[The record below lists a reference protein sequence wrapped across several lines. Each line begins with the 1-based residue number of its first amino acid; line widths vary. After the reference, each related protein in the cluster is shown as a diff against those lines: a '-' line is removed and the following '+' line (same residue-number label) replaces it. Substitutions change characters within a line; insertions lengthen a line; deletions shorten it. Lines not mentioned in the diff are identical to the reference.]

1 MENSTSGKLES
12 VWADMIKAV
21 GITNYN
27 IAACTLTK
35 EDIRSW
41 PEDERASR
49 SIQYQVWAKSLKT
62 AALSLQDNVRVTFNK
77 RNEVFANK
85 VPSSEFV
92 SSENVEFKLNKTSA
106 YDFLTGNRFKVF
118 ESDQAA
124 QDAGY
129 CSAKT
134 YSLLRMAIGE
144 SSKERPKWNGLNF
157 GEINKYIQKCVVGV
171 EYTIFSYM
179 AGNEKVEHNM
189 PSLCTVYGSKSP
201 FNAWQIQLDR
211 SGRLVKQGED
221 VLGIGEAVEVS
232 DDDTKVTVMGSVE
245 GVRPFDT
252 FQHSLYTATGLLTYY
267 IPGDNDNEGVY
278 LVIGTTSLPDYIAYI
293 KYNVQMSEAKKSAAK
308 KSETKKSETKVE
320 AVWNAPDRHRSS
332 REPKMFD
339 FVNMDTIALTMYLNE
354 MASSNRITGSQLE
367 EYSRDLINACKNMAI
382 VRADLVH
389 DSKVLARG
397 KGDGNGNSNADDIN
411 ENNYNMFQRKI
422 NSAEVNKWFG
432 QVIRNAIS
440 GNLHTLLQFNGS
452 MYKYVCK
459 NKNDSSE
466 YKEVYVNAGPV
477 ERKGEVWFAPVTTVN
492 RYIKYNGL
500 SDSLPEGNKYDH
512 DVAGEAITNIGERN
526 SPLCWYRS
534 GCPYVLGY
542 QTGLDALVKILSKIG
557 IKCKKVIVAESGL
570 NIPNYN
576 MKFCVV
582 MDDPD
587 NFADQLL
594 HPERGKLSDYIYY
607 TDVKVSS
614 ETSIEQQTAKGN
626 QEKPD
631 KEKSKENHMEE
642 DITKSHANQSENMT
656 NESGERIDAL
666 NRSANTMIEKIRSFK
681 TNYASVLP
689 ELASFELTLVPS
701 DGENPDMDYLNK
713 VSALTYSFADFCKRL
728 GMEVSI
734 IPCKSGHLSVEIPDE
749 FPLQQ
754 YMGLVRSVY
763 MQLSHRKRY
772 ADGFNRFADN
782 FQSYFTSLKTPLFTL
797 YPMLK
802 PVTNGDDN
810 NGFAQKTVADRTVL
824 KDVFSIEVPW
834 CDSVMWQLSKR
845 PLTIETCVDAINAL
859 SKANGEE
866 DVSENDFDLELGE
879 CLYNMRN
886 GVLRVAYQAISNVA
900 KYVNKVMLENAELT
914 DEEQQDML
922 ENAKLF
928 VATLEKD
935 NRLHGKSKEEPV
947 EPMPK
952 TDTETVEPE
961 EPSVEKPV
969 ETPKP
974 TPVQEPE
981 QKPARRHANSLSDED
996 VDFMLDFN

>member
-1 MENSTSGKLES
+1 MANSTSGKLES

-35 EDIRSW
+35 EDIKSW
-41 PEDERASR
+41 PEAERASR
-49 SIQYQVWAKSLKT
+49 SVQYQVWAKSLKT

-85 VPSSEFV
+85 VPSSAFV
-92 SSENVEFKLNKTSA
+92 SSENVEFNINETSA
-106 YDFLTGNRFKVF
+106 YDFLTGNQFKVF

-129 CSAKT
+129 CTAKM
-134 YSLLRMAIGE
+134 YSFLRMVIGA
-144 SSKERPKWNGLNF
+144 SSKERPKWNGLDF
-157 GEINKYIQKCVVGV
+157 GEINKYIHKCVVDV
-171 EYTIFSYM
+171 KYTNFSYM
-179 AGNEKVEHNM
+179 AGNEKVEHRM

-201 FNAWQIQLDR
+201 FKAWQIQLDR

-221 VLGIGEAVEVS
+221 LLGIGEAVEVS

-245 GVRPFDT
+245 GIPAFDT

-267 IPGDNDNEGVY
+267 IDEGVY

-293 KYNVQMSEAKKSAAK
+293 KYNVQKSEA
-308 KSETKKSETKVE
+308 KVE

-332 REPKMFD
+332 RDPKMFD

-354 MASSNRITGSQLE
+354 MAHSNRITGNQLE

-389 DSKVLARG
+389 DSKVLAH
-397 KGDGNGNSNADDIN
+397 GDGNGNADDIN
-411 ENNYNMFQRKI
+411 ENNYQMFQRKI
-422 NSAEVNKWFG
+422 NSPEVNKWFS

-452 MYKYVCK
+452 MYKYVCQ
-459 NKNDSSE
+459 NKNDSSAS

-492 RYIKYNGL
+492 RYIKHNGL
-500 SDSLPEGNKYDH
+500 SDSLPEDNKYDYS
-512 DVAGEAITNIGERN
+512 VAGEAITNIGKRN
-526 SPLCWYRS
+526 SPLCWYRK

-542 QTGLDALVKILSKIG
+542 QTGLDSLVKILSAIG
-557 IKCKKVIVAESGL
+557 IECKKVSVADSKL
-570 NIPNYN
+570 NIPNYD
-576 MKFCVV
+576 MDFCIALKN
-582 MDDPD
+582 PD
-587 NFADQLL
+587 EFVNQLL
-594 HPERGKLSDYIYY
+594 HPEQGKLSEYIYY

-631 KEKSKENHMEE
+631 KERSKENHMEE
-642 DITKSHANQSENMT
+642 DITKSHAAHAENMT
-656 NESGERIDAL
+656 EESGERIDAL

-681 TNYASVLP
+681 ANYASLLP
-689 ELASFELTLVPS
+689 ELASFELTLLPS
-701 DGENPDMDYLNK
+701 DGKNPDMDYLNK
-713 VSALTYSFADFCKRL
+713 VSALTYSFVDFCKRL
-728 GMEVSI
+728 GMEVSTL
-734 IPCKSGHLSVEIPDE
+734 PCTSGQLSVEIPDE

-782 FQSYFTSLKTPLFTL
+782 FQSYFASLKTPLFTL
-797 YPMLK
+797 YPMLE
-802 PVTNGDDN
+802 PATNGDD
-810 NGFAQKTVADRTVL
+810 GKGKITKKTIGDSTVL
-824 KDVFSIEVPW
+824 KEVFSIRVPW
-834 CDSVMWQLSKR
+834 CDSVMWQLPKR

-859 SKANGEE
+859 SKAKGEV

-879 CLYNMRN
+879 CLNEMRN
-886 GVLRVAYQAISNVA
+886 GMLRGAYQAISKVA
-900 KYVNKVMLENAELT
+900 NYVNKVMLENAALT

-928 VATLEKD
+928 VAALEKD
-935 NRLHGKSKEEPV
+935 NRLRGKSKEEPV
-947 EPMPK
+947 EPTTE

-961 EPSVEKPV
+961 EPSADKPV

>member
-1 MENSTSGKLES
+1 MANSTSGKLES

-41 PEDERASR
+41 PEAERSSR
-49 SIQYQVWAKSLKT
+49 SVQYQVWAKALKT

-92 SSENVEFKLNKTSA
+92 SSENVEFNINKTSA
-106 YDFLTGNRFKVF
+106 YDFLTGNQFKVF

-134 YSLLRMAIGE
+134 YSFLRMVIGA
-144 SSKERPKWNGLNF
+144 SSKERPKWNGLDF
-157 GEINKYIQKCVVGV
+157 GEINKYIHKCVVGV
-171 EYTIFSYM
+171 EYTRFSYM

-201 FNAWQIQLDR
+201 FKAWQIKLDR

-245 GVRPFDT
+245 GIPAFDT

-267 IPGDNDNEGVY
+267 IDEGVY
-278 LVIGTTSLPDYIAYI
+278 LVIGTTSLSDYIAYI
-293 KYNVQMSEAKKSAAK
+293 KYNVQKSEA
-308 KSETKKSETKVE
+308 KVE

-332 REPKMFD
+332 RDPKMFD

-354 MASSNRITGSQLE
+354 MARSNRITGNQLE

-389 DSKVLARG
+389 DSKVLASG
-397 KGDGNGNSNADDIN
+397 KGNGNGNGNADDIN

-422 NSAEVNKWFG
+422 NSPEVNKWFS

-452 MYKYVCK
+452 MYKYVCQ
-459 NKNDSSE
+459 NKNDSSAS

-492 RYIKYNGL
+492 RYIKNNGL

-542 QTGLDALVKILSKIG
+542 QTGLDSLVKILPAVG
-557 IKCKKVIVAESGL
+557 IKCKKVSVADSKL
-570 NIPNYN
+570 NIPNYD
-576 MKFCVV
+576 MKFCIA
-582 MDDPD
+582 MDNPD
-587 NFADQLL
+587 KFVDQLL

-631 KEKSKENHMEE
+631 KERSKENHMEE
-642 DITKSHANQSENMT
+642 DITKGHATQSENMT
-656 NESGERIDAL
+656 DESSERIDAL

-681 TNYASVLP
+681 TNYASLLP
-689 ELASFELTLVPS
+689 ELASFELTLLPS
-701 DGENPDMDYLNK
+701 DGKNPDMDYLNK
-713 VSALTYSFADFCKRL
+713 VSALTYSFVDFCKRL
-728 GMEVSI
+728 GMEVSTL
-734 IPCKSGHLSVEIPDE
+734 PCKSGHLSVEIPDE

-782 FQSYFTSLKTPLFTL
+782 FQSYFSSLKTPLFTL
-797 YPMLK
+797 YPMLE
-802 PVTNGDDN
+802 PATNGDDDK
-810 NGFAQKTVADRTVL
+810 GKFAQKIVADRTVL
-824 KDVFSIEVPW
+824 KEVFSIEVPW
-834 CDSVMWQLSKR
+834 CDYVMWQLPKR

-859 SKANGEE
+859 SKAKGEE
-866 DVSENDFDLELGE
+866 DVSEDDFDLALGE
-879 CLYNMRN
+879 CLYDMRN
-886 GVLRVAYQAISNVA
+886 GVLRGAYQAISNVA

-928 VATLEKD
+928 VAALEKD
-935 NRLHGKSKEEPV
+935 NRLRGKSKEEPV
-947 EPMPK
+947 EPTPE
-952 TDTETVEPE
+952 TDNETVEPE
-961 EPSVEKPV
+961 EPSAEKPV